1 MRKQQLINTL
11 FLSLLSINI
20 YAQSVDI
27 NSYYNHFKIKDFKRC
42 VSISDSIPNQKLQYA
57 LHRLTLFNTKL
68 EYSVV
73 KADTSKTNPS
83 DLLCINRLIN
93 GQIAELQSQ
102 KNEAFKSYSKAYH
115 LAIANKNHVLTK
127 LVLLHILDLIKSSI
141 FIGSKQYSPYLEH
154 FSELSSDENDRI
166 ILLFYKLIFYSKANR
181 NLDIETKL
189 YNLAVKELDLLSQ
202 QIPKNHSF
210 RYKFLNEKGISI
222 KIAAK
227 EMEDAKSKTESFT
240 EALQYFDT
248 VIQLTQ
254 DHPYLKRHACSA
266 YWQKAQI
273 QFYLNNTDKAKALL
287 KISEACSITDK
298 DRYSD
303 ATLWAQIYAKE
314 QNYQQ
319 AYHYL
324 KLAEELEFATSFDN
338 NSLESAILSVQNETD
353 RLKINHTQNQER
365 IRRNRNIAVILACMV
380 LLVAIIAYLLQ
391 KNTKRKQLLAEQEKA
406 LESQKLSTVLK
417 EQELKSIDAMIAGQE
432 KERQRIANDLHDDLG
447 SLMANVKLHFDALK
461 DNPSSDL
468 YTKAN
473 SLIETAYDKI
483 RGMAHAKNSG
493 VMANKGLL
501 KAINDI
507 ANSNSIAN
515 KLHIQVVD
523 YGLEQQLENSLELTI
538 FRIIQELIANI
549 VKHAEA
555 TEATIH
561 ITNHENTINLMVE
574 DNGKGFDTKAISQ
587 HQGMGIHSIDKRIE
601 NLGGTVTIES
611 EINKGTTVII
621 DIPTL

>member
-1 MRKQQLINTL
+1 MKKTLLILLTSIISHSQSDNLAATYIRHFQFESALSAIDIYSEETKENIKWQVNFLKDFAINDPDFSNPKSLPKAPTEFIGQFYHKINLGDYYFYRYPDKNIEALAYYKEALNLSISLKKKQFICIALCKILSMHRQVYFYNNNTYKEYLDLLFKQQYELLDLTYYLYFKVTL
-11 FLSLLSINI
+11 DFKDYNLEHWDSRSANLLLKNLKNS
-20 YAQSVDI
+20 DI
-27 NSYYNHFKIKDFKRC
+27 PMIVKGNSYYTMAIYHEERQQRDSIWYYIKLAQDAYDNSISKIKKNRIEQLASYRARIALQENKLDIAKASLMLINNNSNNLMDFK
-42 VSISDSIPNQKLQYA
+42 VNGQKYYYEA
-57 LHRLTLFNTKL
+57 LI
-68 EYSVV
+68 
-73 KADTSKTNPS
+73 DTSFNNFKSAFKKYHTYERTMDNLRAYRYNNLLN
-83 DLLCINRLIN
+83 DLETKYHTTEKENQLYLE
-93 GQIAELQSQ
+93 QQ
-102 KNEAFKSYSKAYH
+102 KNKQQKSIAFI
-115 LAIANKNHVLTK
+115 LA
-127 LVLLHILDLIKSSI
+127 
-141 FIGSKQYSPYLEH
+141 
-154 FSELSSDENDRI
+154 
-166 ILLFYKLIFYSKANR
+166 
-181 NLDIETKL
+181 
-189 YNLAVKELDLLSQ
+189 
-202 QIPKNHSF
+202 
-210 RYKFLNEKGISI
+210 
-222 KIAAK
+222 
-227 EMEDAKSKTESFT
+227 
-240 EALQYFDT
+240 
-248 VIQLTQ
+248 
-254 DHPYLKRHACSA
+254 
-266 YWQKAQI
+266 
-273 QFYLNNTDKAKALL
+273 
-287 KISEACSITDK
+287 
-298 DRYSD
+298 
-303 ATLWAQIYAKE
+303 
-314 QNYQQ
+314 
-319 AYHYL
+319 
-324 KLAEELEFATSFDN
+324 
-338 NSLESAILSVQNETD
+338 SL
-353 RLKINHTQNQER
+353 
-365 IRRNRNIAVILACMV
+365 VILVSM
-380 LLVAIIAYLLQ
+380 IGYLIQ

-461 DNPSSDL
+461 DNPSPDL